1 MQLIIRKLDKLHQL
15 RFTKNDYKKASNR
28 KYQNIIRRKIMEI
41 KYITELL
48 RISKQIYYQK
58 YFEEIK
64 KNSKRIWQ
72 VIDEIISSQNSKKT
86 Q

>member
-1 MQLIIRKLDKLHQL
+1 
-15 RFTKNDYKKASNR
+15 
-28 KYQNIIRRKIMEI
+28 MEI

-58 YFEEIK
+58 YFEEIR

-72 VIDEIISSQNSKKT
+72 VIDEIISSQNSKKR